1 VSTNTRVE
9 WSYRL
14 GFYALLPPAL
24 CFRRTRNGPAVSHH
38 GRIEPRSAQGLLA
51 IETREHRRTVLV
63 TLRGE
68 LDLTSASCI
77 TPLIEGLRPEATGVR
92 HIVLDLRGLTFMD
105 CAGLR
110 EILKQNDYAR
120 TNHHNVAFVRGKH
133 AVQQVLALTETE
145 KLLVLVDDPDELA
158 PPLPSDDR
166 AAPAEGQ

>member
-1 VSTNTRVE
+1 
-9 WSYRL
+9 
-14 GFYALLPPAL
+14 
-24 CFRRTRNGPAVSHH
+24 
-38 GRIEPRSAQGLLA
+38 LA

-68 LDLTSASCI
+68 LDLQTASCI
-77 TPLIEGLRPEATGVR
+77 ALVIEGLRPEAEGVR

-110 EILKQNDYAR
+110 ELLKQNDYAR

-133 AVQQVLALTETE
+133 AVQQVLTLTETD

-158 PPLPSDDR
+158 PPLPSTTQP
-166 AAPAEGQ
+166 APSGPAEER